1 MQATVEPTG
10 ALGRKMT
17 IQVPAERIDTEVEK
31 RLRDLSRRVRLD
43 GFRPGKVPLRVVRQR
58 FGRQVLH
65 EVASEL
71 MQESYAEAL
80 QAHDLKPA
88 GMAEFSVD
96 SVELHKDLEF
106 VAEFEVL
113 PEVEPAS
120 MQGVE
125 IRRPVVEITDQDV
138 DHVIEKLREQR
149 KTWVEV
155 DRPAR
160 TGDRVTFDL
169 EATVDGR
176 GFEGGS
182 GKDVV
187 LELGGGRWVPGFD
200 EQLEGVKAGEHKAF
214 DLDFP
219 EDHRNEDIAGRTV
232 HFEVDVKKVEEPRLP
247 DVDEAFARELGIE
260 EGGVEELRRQVR
272 SNMERELD
280 EKVRADLKN
289 QVMDALLGRNPVE
302 VPSALLRQEIET
314 LRRQAMEMLGV
325 KDPAQ
330 FPDERFEEQA
340 RRRVALGLIIG
351 AIVRERE
358 LKPDPERVAREIDR
372 LAESYE
378 EPELLKEYY
387 RHNAEA
393 RREVEGK
400 VLEDM
405 LVEAVLEEAEVRDEP
420 RDFQSYMG

>member
-31 RLRDLSRRVRLD
+31 RLKDLSRRVRLD

-58 FGRQVLH
+58 FGRQVLQ

-80 QAHDLKPA
+80 QEHDLKPA
-88 GMAEFSVD
+88 GMAEFSVEGLD
-96 SVELHKDLEF
+96 FHKDLEF

-113 PEVEPAS
+113 PEITPAS
-120 MQGVE
+120 MAGVR
-125 IRRPVVEITDQDV
+125 IRRPRVEITEEDV
-138 DHVIEKLREQR
+138 DRVIERLREQR
-149 KTWVEV
+149 KSWEAV

-160 TGDRVTFDL
+160 MGDRVTFDL
-169 EATVDGR
+169 EATVEGKT
-176 GFEGGS
+176 FAGGS

-200 EQLEGVKAGEHKAF
+200 EQLEGLRPGEHKAF
-214 DLDFP
+214 DLPFP
-219 EDHRNEDIAGRTV
+219 EDHHNKDIAGKTV
-232 HFEVDVKKVEEPRLP
+232 HFEVTLKQVEEPRLP
-247 DVDEAFARELGIE
+247 ELDEALAKAFGVES
-260 EGGVEELRRQVR
+260 GGVEELRRQVR
-272 SNMERELD
+272 SNMERELE
-280 EKVRADLKN
+280 EKIRADLKA
-289 QVMDALLGRNPVE
+289 QVMDALLERNPVE
-302 VPSALLRQEIET
+302 VPAALVRQEIET
-314 LRRQAMEMLGV
+314 LRKQTMEMLGV
-325 KDPAQ
+325 QDATQ

-351 AIVRERE
+351 AIVREQE
-358 LKPDPERVAREIDR
+358 LSPDPDRVAEEIDK

-387 RHNAEA
+387 RRNPEA

-405 LVEAVLEEAEVRDEP
+405 LVDTVLQEARVEEEP
-420 RDFQSYMG
+420 KAFQDYMA

>member
-17 IQVPAERIDTEVEK
+17 IQVPAEKIDTEVEK

-80 QAHDLKPA
+80 QEHDLKPA

-96 SVELHKDLEF
+96 SVEFHKDLEF
-106 VAEFEVL
+106 VAEFEVF
-113 PEVEPAS
+113 PEVQPAA
-120 MQGVE
+120 MDGLE
-125 IRRPVVEITDQDV
+125 IRRPRVEITEEDV
-138 DHVIEKLREQR
+138 DRVIERLREQR
-149 KTWVEV
+149 KRWVEV

-160 TGDRVTFDL
+160 PGDRVTFDL
-169 EATVDGR
+169 EATVDGES
-176 GFEGGS
+176 FEGGS
-182 GKDVV
+182 GKDIE

-200 EQLEGVKAGEHKAF
+200 ERLEGARAGEHRSF
-214 DLDFP
+214 DLEFP
-219 EDHRNEDIAGRTV
+219 EDHRNRDIAGRTV
-232 HFEVDVKKVEEPRLP
+232 HFEVDLKKVEEPQLP
-247 DVDEAFARELGIE
+247 EIDEAFAREFGVE

-272 SNMERELD
+272 SNMQRELE
-280 EKVRADLKN
+280 EKIRSDLKA
-289 QVMDALLGRNPVE
+289 QVMDALLERNPVE
-302 VPSALLRQEIET
+302 VPSSLVEQEIKT
-314 LRRQAMEMLGV
+314 LREQTMQMLGV
-325 KDPAQ
+325 QDPEQ

-358 LKPDPERVAREIDR
+358 LTPDPERVAREIDR

-387 RHNAEA
+387 QRNAEA

-405 LVEAVLEEAEVRDEP
+405 LVDAVLEEAEVRDEHK
-420 RDFQSYMG
+420 DFQSYMG